1 MPWLLSPPAA
11 NSAIQVYPA
20 FFSRTELSVKDAL
33 KGSAGRSGS
42 YWYFCS
48 EVPKGFWSRLNF
60 C

>member
-1 MPWLLSPPAA
+1 MASKPSSSKLSD
-11 NSAIQVYPA
+11 SGIPA